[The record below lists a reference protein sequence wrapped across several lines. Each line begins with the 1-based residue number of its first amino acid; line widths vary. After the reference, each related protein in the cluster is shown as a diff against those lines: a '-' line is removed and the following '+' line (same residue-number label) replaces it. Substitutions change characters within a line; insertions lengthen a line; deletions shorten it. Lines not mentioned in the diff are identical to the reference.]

1 MRLKSCTMKVWR
13 LQKPNDSAWDLSRT
27 ESISEEMFAKTPN
40 WRILQRERARRQ
52 YATAGSGRTINHN
65 DTSALSDRWPADD
78 NATAPINCQQLSHAA
93 KTPVSNVTLTF
104 SPSTDF
110 SHLHSTVRLNSLSY
124 TPDYTETEIALE
136 LEVKCMKA
144 RRVNWWLPSV
154 RSDLLKCH
162 LVSARAIPSEWV
174 SEWAY
179 VCVCPQVRTRA
190 SLLTLPSP
198 LCRRLY
204 PLALKIGRELLNEPH
219 HCCRSEPPPKDE

>member
-40 WRILQRERARRQ
+40 WRILQCEQARRQ

-78 NATAPINCQQLSHAA
+78 NATVPINCQQLSHAA

-174 SEWAY
+174 SEWAS
-179 VCVCPQVRTRA
+179 VCVCVSAGEDTCVSVDSSLAALSPPVSSRTKNREGA
-190 SLLTLPSP
+190 SKWATSLLS
-198 LCRRLY
+198 
-204 PLALKIGRELLNEPH
+204 
-219 HCCRSEPPPKDE
+219 